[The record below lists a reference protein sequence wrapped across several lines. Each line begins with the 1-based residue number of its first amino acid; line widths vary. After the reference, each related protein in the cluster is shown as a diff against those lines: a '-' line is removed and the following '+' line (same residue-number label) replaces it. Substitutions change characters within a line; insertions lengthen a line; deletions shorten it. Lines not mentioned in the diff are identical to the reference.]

1 MKNTYVIAM
10 ALAGW
15 VFARG
20 ADSPT
25 AAHAGTTGVELSS
38 VRARWPLA
46 REASGQ
52 WGVVGEIVAT
62 LDPGQTD
69 TVTSIVVSL
78 FGATGQWLASQR
90 YDTPE
95 ALSGMLRVT
104 TAGDDAAG
112 WLPPGTTTF
121 SHGQRAV
128 AFIAELS
135 ASRPALAV
143 VTLSLTGKPRAYIA
157 VPLVDDIPRP
167 RFTWPMDGGG
177 RPWIASGTPGTP
189 GHSQGGTLVIGGR
202 LFNSQRFAFDL
213 RQIDADIQTHPTGAT
228 HKEDY
233 YAWGQAVRAMARGRV
248 IATVVGD
255 PDFEIGGDIPA
266 TQAPAGNYVVVQH
279 GRSSFSVYAHLQ
291 QGSVT
296 VTPGAWVERGQALAL
311 VGNSGHSSEPHL
323 HVHVADQ
330 WREGAD
336 PLASFFVSQGVPIA
350 LWGGA
355 IVRDGGWLPVSGAT
369 PMENDIIVP
378 GDSGI

>member
-1 MKNTYVIAM
+1 MKKTSLIVMAVAASFIAQ
-10 ALAGW
+10 
-15 VFARG
+15 G

-25 AAHAGTTGVELSS
+25 VAHARAAGVELSS
-38 VRARWPLA
+38 VRPRWPLA

-62 LDPGQTD
+62 LDPGQTAN
-69 TVTSIVVSL
+69 VTSIGVSL
-78 FGATGQWLASQR
+78 FSAAGQWLASQR

-95 ALSGMLRVT
+95 MLSGMLRVT
-104 TAGDDAAG
+104 TAGDDAVG
-112 WLPPGTTTF
+112 WLPSGTTTF
-121 SHGQRAV
+121 THGQRAV

-135 ASRPALAV
+135 ASRPAVAV
-143 VTLSLTGKPRAYIA
+143 VTLSLAGKSRAHIA
-157 VPLVDDIPRP
+157 VPLVDDATRP
-167 RFTWPMDGGG
+167 RFTWPMDVGG

-189 GHSQGGTLVIGGR
+189 AHSQGGTLVIGGR

-248 IATVVGD
+248 IATVAGD
-255 PDFEIGGDIPA
+255 PDFEIGDDIPP

-279 GRSSFSVYAHLQ
+279 GRSRFSVYAHLQ

-296 VTPGAWVERGQALAL
+296 VTPGAWVERGQALAF

-323 HVHVADQ
+323 HVHVTDQ
-330 WREGAD
+330 WRGGAD

-355 IVRDGGWLPVSGAT
+355 IFRDGEWLAVSGAT

-378 GDSGI
+378 GDGGI